1 MRDLGV
7 DAAAYNAA
15 LGEPVSRPCARVYL
29 ADHGDGGFADPLEV
43 TAWVASIEVAR
54 PLRSGNSARITL
66 HSENGQFDPV
76 GGIYAAAVRAR
87 NAEVRIEMG
96 EILAGLPTYW
106 RVMTGTIVECKP
118 TYGRPV
124 RTVVLFVTDLADLWT
139 NAQTSPAYQIRGAT
153 PLYWTAFEVLA
164 DLLEKFGGFAW
175 PDDFA
180 LDALSDW
187 DIMKTL
193 QFDQMS
199 VAQMAAYVMQPKGY
213 RVWFDYLGRLASGL
227 LLPAGLPGAWPI
239 AMVVP
244 RANVR
249 SVDGPS
255 SQDPTSTRIRV
266 IGGEADHP
274 FSRITDDSVWASG
287 SFGAQFRY
295 VVFSGA
301 SAITTGGDVL
311 NCDITEVWA
320 PPNLTWTI
328 SLGIGGPIGE
338 RFRAGASVV
347 SEIRM
352 TTGTIGDFLTA
363 PYVLGGSDLY
373 NDTSDRQNATVRFQM
388 RRALGDPLLT
398 IAFDFD
404 VAGHATEYVYPRVY
418 VQHWNDA
425 LIDRFGQLKGE
436 VEGPAVW
443 NWNDGFTVATQEMT
457 IATLSENRS
466 RVLLERLDLR
476 IEAGDVVT
484 IEDPGGG
491 AFALWVREVQHGV
504 TPSRGSTQLSGY
516 VVA

>member
-1 MRDLGV
+1 MRALG
-7 DAAAYNAA
+7 AAYTTA
-15 LGEPVSRPCARVYL
+15 LGEPVSRPCARVWL
-29 ADHGDGGFADPLEV
+29 ANHGGAFADPLEV
-43 TAWVASIEVAR
+43 TDHVASVELAR

-66 HSENGQFDPV
+66 HSEDGQFSPV

-87 NAEVRIEMG
+87 NAQVRIEMG
-96 EILAGLPTYW
+96 EILAGVPTYW

-118 TYGRPV
+118 SHGRPL

-139 NAQTSPAYQIRGAT
+139 NVQTSPAYQIREAT
-153 PLYWTAFEVLA
+153 PVYWTAFQVLA
-164 DLLEKFGGFAW
+164 DLLEKFGGFTW

-187 DIMKTL
+187 DIVKTL
-193 QFDQMS
+193 QFEQMS

-213 RVWFDYLGRLASGL
+213 RVWFDYEGRLASGL
-227 LLPAGLPGAWPI
+227 LVPAGLPGTWPI
-239 AMVVP
+239 AMMVP

-255 SQDPTSTRIRV
+255 SEDPTSTRIRV

-287 SFGAQFRY
+287 LFIGRFLYGRVATVIS
-295 VVFSGA
+295 
-301 SAITTGGDVL
+301 TGGDVL
-311 NCDITEVWA
+311 DLTQTLAFA
-320 PPNLTWTI
+320 PPNSTSTI
-328 SLGIGGPIGE
+328 SLAIGGPIGE
-338 RFRAGASVV
+338 QFRAGASVV

-363 PYVLGGSDLY
+363 PYVLGGSESY
-373 NDTSDRQNATVRFQM
+373 NDTSDRQNATVRFQVH
-388 RRALGDPLLT
+388 RAMGDPPLD
-398 IAFDFD
+398 IGFDFD

-443 NWNDGFTVATQEMT
+443 NWNDAHLVAVQEMA
-457 IATLSENRS
+457 IATLSENRA

-491 AFALWVREVQHGV
+491 AFKLWVREVQHGV